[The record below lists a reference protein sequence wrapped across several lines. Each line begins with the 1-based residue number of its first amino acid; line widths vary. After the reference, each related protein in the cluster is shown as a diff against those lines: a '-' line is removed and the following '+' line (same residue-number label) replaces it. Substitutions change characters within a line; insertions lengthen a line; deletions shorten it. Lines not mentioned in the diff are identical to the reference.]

1 MLVRDAAPAWI
12 LDYSEVQFILAE
24 AALKGYIAG
33 GESTA
38 RTHYENAV
46 TASCR
51 KWGQLTQYSSEKYQ
65 ITDERIADLL
75 AGKLAG
81 WDENSDHNILIAN
94 QKFISLFWIGFEAYH
109 ELRRT
114 GYPVITIGN
123 GCSYNNFEYP
133 QRLYYPTNTV
143 GSNSTNVQI
152 ALDRMGGENNLR
164 TSVWWSYKAING
176 TFTAVRQQK

>member
-1 MLVRDAAPAWI
+1 MAIQRAGDWKGVQGGCAISDARLEDDGASYPNYAVLVRDAAPAWI

-65 ITDERIADLL
+65 ITDERIADASLP
-75 AGKLAG
+75 
-81 WDENSDHNILIAN
+81 ENSQDGMKIPTTTFLSPTRNSYLCSGLA
-94 QKFISLFWIGFEAYH
+94 
-109 ELRRT
+109 LRHT
-114 GYPVITIGN
+114 MN
-123 GCSYNNFEYP
+123 C
-133 QRLYYPTNTV
+133 
-143 GSNSTNVQI
+143 
-152 ALDRMGGENNLR
+152 
-164 TSVWWSYKAING
+164 
-176 TFTAVRQQK
+176 AVPDIQ